1 MENFIGKFKDCGS
14 VIKKIKMF
22 KGTFVEKGFNLIMS
36 STPPLLFKEINP
48 FLYLFSQLDTFFYY
62 DRYFQFLELK

>member
-36 STPPLLFKEINP
+36 STPPP
-48 FLYLFSQLDTFFYY
+48 PSFL
-62 DRYFQFLELK
+62 KK

>member
-1 MENFIGKFKDCGS
+1 MKNFVGKSKDCGS

-36 STPPLLFKEINP
+36 STPPLLLFKETETHFCI
-48 FLYLFSQLDTFFYY
+48 
-62 DRYFQFLELK
+62 YFHI